1 MAAAQA
7 TQIELLAGQP
17 QAVARRQCTGMESAP
32 LHDRSGRVRL
42 AERAFHWRAAGVR
55 GEMWAGLAWWGA
67 GLVAGLVGLLD
78 VLVGEGVGL
87 SSGE

>member
-1 MAAAQA
+1 
-7 TQIELLAGQP
+7 
-17 QAVARRQCTGMESAP
+17 
-32 LHDRSGRVRL
+32 L

-67 GLVAGLVGLLD
+67 GRVAGLVGLLD